1 MKGKMKKAFAA
12 LLTATVL
19 IGGMPVNMQANVIA
33 EAEKTESASAKV
45 NEKYADTE
53 ELDLMDRERQE
64 MQVDEWEK
72 KENTEQTEPGETE
85 QPDTEEQPDTD
96 VEQEETAQTEIE
108 EETEEIEE
116 PAETEEQ
123 AKETEKQEVQ
133 PDTEEQSEEAAQQET
148 EEQQDKTEQPEM
160 EEQPEE
166 TEQTETEEQPEETD
180 TELPEMEEETEEQE
194 EILSSGTVKSTKDF
208 YYTQEFPEGLKV
220 TLSADKGIVPD
231 DAKVNMELVENE
243 RLDHLKTEIREQMEA
258 LVEEKAQEDERSIF
272 NMYSDLQVSVED
284 TYALDIKITY
294 TDKVGNICIY
304 EPKKDQSIQVALEQN
319 GFSNIAGDE
328 MSEVNLFYT
337 SDISENEYRSAS
349 AQGAEENMDIE
360 LLDDNLDVEGESI
373 CFQAEHF
380 SVYVVSVVKYAG
392 NASEDQIAAEQ
403 KAWNLINKYADPDYY
418 LKDFYKNDMTD
429 AQYEELHQAALAV
442 VKDCTNQ
449 YEKIKAI
456 TAFVAD
462 RTYYDYMYYYG
473 ISDETFF
480 NPYDV
485 YTQKRTV
492 CSGYARL
499 MSTLLISVGI
509 PCMDLHG
516 DNHEYNA
523 VYDGDNQKWI
533 FADATW
539 CSFNAYTS
547 EGEWKNGG
555 YSYGCYDLTPE
566 QLAGLSSHEVY
577 GIDLLKDGL
586 YYYLGT
592 PQDAQ
597 TWSTGEWYLNL
608 SGVKNKNITEANSK
622 SGFEN
627 LTVRQISMYA
637 FYGCTSLKKVDLSQT
652 EITEIGG
659 RSFYNCTSLET
670 ISLPKTLTQ
679 IGRYAFYGCTALKGM
694 DLSQTG
700 ITEIVEQTFYKCTS
714 LETIGLPKTLTRIG
728 KHAFYGC
735 TALKGMDLS
744 QTGITEIAEWT
755 FYKCTS
761 LETISLPKTLAR
773 IGMLA
778 FYGCTSLKDID
789 MSQTEITEIGE
800 QLFYKCTSLETI
812 SLPKTLTRI
821 GKDAFYGCTAL
832 KGMDLSQT
840 GIMEI
845 VEQTFYK
852 CTSLETI
859 SLPKTLTNIGK
870 IFDGCTSLKNVDLS
884 QTKITEIQDE
894 TFYSSGIENIKFPE
908 TLTKIGKYAFGECY
922 SLKEIDLSRTKVTE
936 IQDYAFTGN
945 SKLKSVIVPNSLMK
959 MGEGTFAWCN
969 SLETVD
975 LSQTNITEIGSGAFY
990 FCGALKKVVFP
1001 ISLTDI
1007 GAIAFYACGSLSGE
1021 LDLSGTSIK
1030 TIGEGA
1036 FYNDV
1041 DVLKVIRLPESV
1053 AEIGDDAFGWNGT
1066 ENVNKIYVVVNLSKD
1081 RINAKAFNEEQR
1093 IVVCPYLY
1101 QIKFDGNGATKGN
1114 MDTRLC
1120 AANEEQCLDNSYQKK
1135 GYTFAGWNTQADGKG
1150 TIYKEN
1156 TSVKNL
1162 TKNADEVVTLYA
1174 QWNAGKYQITYN
1186 LNGGKNNKKNPK
1198 TYKTTSK
1205 KIKLL
1210 NPSKKGYV
1218 FKGWYRDKK
1227 FKKKVTAIE
1236 KGSTGKVTLYAKWA
1250 KEKYTITY
1258 KLNGGKNN
1266 KKNPKTYTITSK
1278 TIKLAAPTRKG
1289 YVFKGWYRDKKCTKK
1304 VTSIKKGSTGKM
1316 TLYAKWK
1323 KK

>member
-53 ELDLMDRERQE
+53 ELNLMDRERQE
-64 MQVDEWEK
+64 MQVSEQEK

-160 EEQPEE
+160 EEQPEK
-166 TEQTETEEQPEETD
+166 TEQPETEEQPEETD

-194 EILSSGTVKSTKDF
+194 EILSSGTVKSTKEF

-258 LVEEKAQEDERSIF
+258 LVEEKAQEDVRSIF

-294 TDKVGNICIY
+294 TDKAGNICIY

-349 AQGAEENMDIE
+349 AQGAEENTDIE

-547 EGEWKNGG
+547 EGEWKYGG
-555 YSYGCYDLTPE
+555 YLYWCYDLTPE
-566 QLAGLSSHEVY
+566 QLAGLSNHEVY

-597 TWSTGEWYLNL
+597 TWSTGEWYLKL
-608 SGVKNKNITEANSK
+608 SGVKDKNITEVNSK

-627 LTVRQISMYA
+627 LTVRQIKKHA
-637 FYGCTSLKKVDLSQT
+637 FDGCTAIKGMDLSQT

-679 IGRYAFYGCTALKGM
+679 IGKNAFYGCTALKGM

-700 ITEIVEQTFYKCTS
+700 ITEIVEQTFYKCAS
-714 LETIGLPKTLTRIG
+714 LETISLPKTLTRIG
-728 KHAFYGC
+728 EDAFYGC

-755 FYKCTS
+755 FCN
-761 LETISLPKTLAR
+761 
-773 IGMLA
+773 
-778 FYGCTSLKDID
+778 
-789 MSQTEITEIGE
+789 
-800 QLFYKCTSLETI
+800 CTSLETI

-821 GKDAFYGCTAL
+821 GMLAFYGCTSL
-832 KGMDLSQT
+832 KEIDLSQT
-840 GIMEI
+840 EI
-845 VEQTFYK
+845 TEIGEQPFYN
-852 CTSLETI
+852 CTSLENI

>member
-33 EAEKTESASAKV
+33 EAEKTESASTKL

-64 MQVDEWEK
+64 MQVSEQEK

-85 QPDTEEQPDTD
+85 QPDTEERPDTD
-96 VEQEETAQTEIE
+96 VEREETAQTEIE
-108 EETEEIEE
+108 EETEIEE

-160 EEQPEE
+160 EEQPEETEQTETEEQPEE

-243 RLDHLKTEIREQMEA
+243 RLGHLKTEIREQMEA
-258 LVEEKAQEDERSIF
+258 LAEEKAQEDERSIF

-294 TDKVGNICIY
+294 TDKAGNICIY

-349 AQGAEENMDIE
+349 AQGAEENTDIE

-392 NASEDQIAAEQ
+392 NASEDQIVAEQ

-418 LKDFYKNDMTD
+418 LNNYEGARYPSIQSDRYSMTD
-429 AQYEELHQAALAV
+429 SQYEELRQAALKTV
-442 VKDCTNQ
+442 NECTTQ

-462 RTYYDYMYYYG
+462 RTYYDYTYTSGKSNELFIY
-473 ISDETFF
+473 
-480 NPYDV
+480 PYDV
-485 YTQKRTV
+485 FSKKRTI
-492 CSGYARL
+492 CDGYARL
-499 MSTLLISVGI
+499 MRAMLISIGI
-509 PCMDLHG
+509 PCIYITG
-516 DNHEYNA
+516 NNHAYNA
-523 VYDGDNQKWI
+523 VYDSDNRKWI

-539 CSFNAYTS
+539 CSSNSYTN
-547 EGEWKNGG
+547 EGKWVYKG
-555 YSYGCYDLTPE
+555 YSYRSFDLTPE
-566 QLAGLSSHEVY
+566 QIAELSNHEVY
-577 GIDLLKDGL
+577 SVNWLLKDGL
-586 YYYLGT
+586 YYNLVT
-592 PQDAQ
+592 PQDEK
-597 TWSTGEWYLNL
+597 TWCNGEWYFEI
-608 SGVKNKNITEANSK
+608 SGIKNKNITEAK
-622 SGFEN
+622 IEAFEN
-627 LTVRQISMYA
+627 LDVKGILDCAFSYCDLLQKIDLLQTGITEIEGDAFLGCSMLKEIKLPSTLKKLDRYA
-637 FYGCTSLKKVDLSQT
+637 FAGCTSLNEIKLPNTLIKLGQCVFYGCTSLKK
-652 EITEIGG
+652 I
-659 RSFYNCTSLET
+659 
-670 ISLPKTLTQ
+670 
-679 IGRYAFYGCTALKGM
+679 

-700 ITEIVEQTFYKCTS
+700 ITEIYPQTFMNSVLEEIELPSSLTNIGQQAFSDCTMLKKMDLS
-714 LETIGLPKTLTRIG
+714 QTRITEIPTST
-728 KHAFYGC
+728 FYGC
-735 TALKGMDLS
+735 TALKEVKLPNTVTKIEKSAFMRCSSMEKIDLS
-744 QTGITEIAEWT
+744 QTNVKEIQ
-755 FYKCTS
+755 
-761 LETISLPKTLAR
+761 R
-773 IGMLA
+773 
-778 FYGCTSLKDID
+778 
-789 MSQTEITEIGE
+789 
-800 QLFYKCTSLETI
+800 
-812 SLPKTLTRI
+812 
-821 GKDAFYGCTAL
+821 DAFYGCEELVELGLPKSLTKIEDNAFYFCKSL
-832 KGMDLSQT
+832 KKIDLSQ
-840 GIMEI
+840 INL
-845 VEQTFYK
+845 EQ
-852 CTSLETI
+852 
-859 SLPKTLTNIGK
+859 IG
-870 IFDGCTSLKNVDLS
+870 
-884 QTKITEIQDE
+884 E
-894 TFYSSGIENIKFPE
+894 
-908 TLTKIGKYAFGECY
+908 YAFGYCS
-922 SLKEIDLSRTKVTE
+922 SLKKI
-936 IQDYAFTGN
+936 
-945 SKLKSVIVPNSLMK
+945 
-959 MGEGTFAWCN
+959 
-969 SLETVD
+969 D
-975 LSQTNITEIGSGAFY
+975 LSQTNVKE
-990 FCGALKKVVFP
+990 
-1001 ISLTDI
+1001 
-1007 GAIAFYACGSLSGE
+1007 
-1021 LDLSGTSIK
+1021 
-1030 TIGEGA
+1030 IGEGA
-1036 FYNDV
+1036 FCNC
-1041 DVLKVIRLPESV
+1041 SV
-1053 AEIGDDAFGWNGT
+1053 AEELDLPKILVQIGEYAFSGCDSIKKIKLPATLKTIGKHAFACKNLKYVITDLSRNEINADAFWWYDQ
-1066 ENVNKIYVVVNLSKD
+1066 I
-1081 RINAKAFNEEQR
+1081 I
-1093 IVVCPYLY
+1093 VCPYIY
-1101 QIKFDGNGATKGN
+1101 KIKFDGNGATKGN

-1135 GYTFAGWNTQADGKG
+1135 GYTFAGWNTQTDGKG

-1156 TSVKNL
+1156 ASVKNL

-1278 TIKLAAPTRKG
+1278 TIKLAAPIRKG

>member
-45 NEKYADTE
+45 NEKYTDTE

-64 MQVDEWEK
+64 MQVSEQEK

-133 PDTEEQSEEAAQQET
+133 PDTEEQSEVAAQQET
-148 EEQQDKTEQPEM
+148 EEQQDKTEQLEM

-166 TEQTETEEQPEETD
+166 TEQPETEEQPEETD

-294 TDKVGNICIY
+294 TDEAGNICIY
-304 EPKKDQSIQVALEQN
+304 EPKKGQSIQVALEQT
-319 GFSNIAGDE
+319 GFSDIAGDE

-349 AQGAEENMDIE
+349 AQGAEENTGIE

-418 LKDFYKNDMTD
+418 LTDPKRDTMTD
-429 AQYEELHQAALAV
+429 SQYEELRQEALKV
-442 VKDCTNQ
+442 VNGCTTQ

-462 RTYYDYMYYYG
+462 RTYYDYKYYCNKDTEKR
-473 ISDETFF
+473 IVD
-480 NPYDV
+480 PYDV
-485 YTQKRTV
+485 YIQKKTV
-492 CSGYARL
+492 CAGYARL
-499 MSTLLISVGI
+499 MRTLLISVGI

-523 VYDGDNQKWI
+523 VYDGDNKEWVL
-533 FADATW
+533 ADATW
-539 CSFNAYTS
+539 CSANVYTP

-566 QLAGLSSHEVY
+566 QLAGLSHHEVF
-577 GIDLLKDGL
+577 GIDGLLKDGI
-586 YYYLGT
+586 YYSMVA
-592 PQDAQ
+592 PNDAQ
-597 TWSTGEWYLNL
+597 TWSTGEWYLEL
-608 SGVKNKNITEANSK
+608 SGVKNKNITEVNSK

-627 LTVRQISMYA
+627 LTVKQTNMHA
-637 FYGCTSLKKVDLSQT
+637 FDDCTLLKKVDMSQT
-652 EITEIGG
+652 EITEIAGWT
-659 RSFYNCTSLET
+659 FYKCTSLET
-670 ISLPKTLTQ
+670 ISLPKTLTR
-679 IGRYAFYGCTALKGM
+679 IGMLAFYGCTALKGI

-700 ITEIVEQTFYKCTS
+700 ITEIVEQTFYNCIS

-735 TALKGMDLS
+735 TALKGIDLS

-755 FYKCTS
+755 FCN
-761 LETISLPKTLAR
+761 
-773 IGMLA
+773 
-778 FYGCTSLKDID
+778 
-789 MSQTEITEIGE
+789 
-800 QLFYKCTSLETI
+800 CTSLETI

-821 GKDAFYGCTAL
+821 GMLAFCGCTAL

-840 GIMEI
+840 GITEI

-894 TFYSSGIENIKFPE
+894 TFYSSGIEDIKFPE
-908 TLTKIGKYAFGECY
+908 TLTEIGKYAFGECY

-936 IQDYAFTGN
+936 IQDYAFAEN

-959 MGEGTFAWCN
+959 IEEGAFAWCG

-1081 RINAKAFNEEQR
+1081 RINSKAFNEEQK

-1156 TSVKNL
+1156 ASVKNL

-1278 TIKLAAPTRKG
+1278 TIKLAAPIRKG